1 MLRKMILPGFV
12 VAALVGWVAVAQAQ
26 VSVDIGIHLGS
37 PPQLVAVPS
46 SPVLY
51 APAVAGNFF
60 FYGNQYYVFRRGAWY
75 MGSRHDGPWAVI
87 APEFVPRPIL
97 AVPVR
102 YYRVPPPEWK
112 RWHREG
118 PPRWEPAYGRRW
130 EEHREAVRSEHR
142 EEHRE
147 LRREEKR

>member
-1 MLRKMILPGFV
+1 
-12 VAALVGWVAVAQAQ
+12 
-26 VSVDIGIHLGS
+26 
-37 PPQLVAVPS
+37 
-46 SPVLY
+46 
-51 APAVAGNFF
+51 
-60 FYGNQYYVFRRGAWY
+60 
-75 MGSRHDGPWAVI
+75 MGPRHDGPWAVI